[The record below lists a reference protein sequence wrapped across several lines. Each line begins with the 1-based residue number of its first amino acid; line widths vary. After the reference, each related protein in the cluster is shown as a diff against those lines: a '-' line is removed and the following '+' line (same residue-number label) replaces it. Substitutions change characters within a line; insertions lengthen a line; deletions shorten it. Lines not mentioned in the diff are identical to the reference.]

1 MLWIHLFYE
10 NELGYRNGEPGKAG
24 RHIELPDQ
32 VANAIFHDG
41 DNVPIQ
47 FGEKIFELGL
57 QERPGKE
64 TWLNAIN
71 NLDPEKDI
79 LLPGKYGLF
88 FLHPDKTVLVLIDNL
103 DVHYPAIAETFLV
116 NKSAR
121 GKHDAVIDKIV
132 IDNEPIFSDSFIVL
146 PKAFLLLAGIS
157 GTGKTRFVRE
167 QANASAAHFKLKNN
181 HNYSLVPVRPDW
193 HEPSDLLGYVSR
205 IEGEKYIVTDF
216 FRFLIKA
223 WYYSGF
229 NPESDGSWTRANSR
243 DSIPF
248 WLCLDEM
255 NLAPV
260 EQYFSDYLSVLETVS
275 WHGKNYRCYPLV
287 QKSILSNKRGTKDN
301 TYTLDL
307 RNNVEEFV
315 RDEVSE
321 KENQQLHAAT
331 DLVGGK
337 ERLSAFKGWL
347 ASQTKTQTTINTYLR
362 ALKRIVIH
370 HYDLNCKIDDIPEE
384 RFVDFLSLEYHD
396 TIKIIGSYSRV
407 YETFT
412 EDNSYWEWAKQ
423 DRSKTYK
430 EDGNVRNG
438 AESAVAGKYLSFL
451 QSLETDSESDA
462 SEDLFEI
469 LWQSFLKH
477 GIPLPPNLIV
487 AGTVNMDE
495 TTHGFSRKVI
505 DRALTLDF
513 QEFYPNDYG
522 TFLGTSIEP
531 KTLTF
536 PLYSQAH
543 DMDSSDI
550 SEEVAK
556 SVTFLEDINK
566 TLKSTPYE
574 LAYRALNELLL
585 SVKCFAP
592 YDDESHNLEAV
603 WDDFLMQKVLPRIEG
618 DTQKLRFIDEQG
630 EVSRESEELKGKENI
645 YGKGSVLHQLYA
657 LLESD
662 LLTAIWGDENESA
675 KRPDLLRDTDL
686 NIECR
691 SKKKLLWMMKRLKAN
706 HFTDFWV

>member
-1 MLWIHLFYE
+1 MLWIHRFYE

-24 RHIELPDQ
+24 RHIELPDEI
-32 VANAIFHDG
+32 ARIIFHVDEE
-41 DNVPIQ
+41 VPVLYK
-47 FGEKIFELGL
+47 GNRYNLGY
-57 QERPGKE
+57 QARPDKE
-64 TWLNAIN
+64 TWLQSLN
-71 NLDPEKDI
+71 NLDPEKDL
-79 LLPGKYGLF
+79 LLPGKIGMF
-88 FLHPDKTVLVLIDNL
+88 FIETSETILLLVEAEEDNYESVLKILQLNQTGRS
-103 DVHYPAIAETFLV
+103 PNNALV
-116 NKSAR
+116 R
-121 GKHDAVIDKIV
+121 DI
-132 IDNEPIFSDSFIVL
+132 IFDEELKVEEEFTPLS
-146 PKAFLLLAGIS
+146 KGFLLLAGIS

-167 QANASAAHFKLKNN
+167 QAKASAAHFKLKKNQ
-181 HNYSLVPVRPDW
+181 NYSLVPVRPDW
-193 HEPSDLLGYVSR
+193 HEPSDLLGYISR
-205 IEGEKYIVTDF
+205 IKGEKYVVTDF

-275 WHGKNYRCYPLV
+275 WHGKNYRCYPFV
-287 QKSILSNKRGTKDN
+287 QRSILTNKSGIKDN
-301 TYTLDL
+301 TYALDL
-307 RNNVEEFV
+307 RNNVEAFV
-315 RDEVSE
+315 RDEISE
-321 KENQQLHAAT
+321 KEIEILQSTAE
-331 DLVGGK
+331 VIGG
-337 ERLSAFKGWL
+337 EARLSGFKGWL
-347 ASQTKTQTTINTYLR
+347 ASQTKTQTTIGTYLR

-384 RFVDFLSLEYHD
+384 RFNDFLSLEYHD
-396 TIKIIGSYSRV
+396 AIKIIGSYSRV

-412 EDNSYWEWAKQ
+412 EDNSCWEWAKQ
-423 DRSKTYK
+423 DRSKTYE

-451 QSLETDSESDA
+451 QSLETDSKSDT

-505 DRALTLDF
+505 DRALTIDF
-513 QEFYPNDYG
+513 QEFYPNDYK

-536 PLYSQAH
+536 PIHSQAR
-543 DMDSSDI
+543 DMDRSDI
-550 SEEVAK
+550 SDEVTK
-556 SVTFLEDINK
+556 SVDFLEDLNEI
-566 TLKSTPYE
+566 LKSTPFE

-592 YDDESHNLEAV
+592 YEDETHKLEAV

-618 DTQKLRFIDEQG
+618 DSQKLKY
-630 EVSRESEELKGKENI
+630 VKESDLDTGGNDFLDKNVDK
-645 YGKGSVLHQLYA
+645 YGKGSILHQLYTR
-657 LLESD
+657 LPKSHFID
-662 LLTAIWGDENESA
+662 IWDDEV
-675 KRPDLLRDTDL
+675 RPDLLRETNDPIL
-686 NIECR
+686 CR
-691 SKKKLLWMMKRLKAN
+691 SRIKLEWMMKRLKAN